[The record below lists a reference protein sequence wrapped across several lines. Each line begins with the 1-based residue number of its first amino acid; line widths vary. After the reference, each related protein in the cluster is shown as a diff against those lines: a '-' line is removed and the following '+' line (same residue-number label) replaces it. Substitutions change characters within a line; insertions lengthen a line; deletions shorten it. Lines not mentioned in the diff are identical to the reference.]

1 MSEIFREVDEEVRHE
16 QLLKLWRSYGKYV
29 AAVITAVA
37 IGWAGSAG
45 WKKYQ
50 LSQRLDESAQ
60 FSAAV
65 ELMDQGNSVLAA
77 QRFADLAD
85 DADSGYAVLA
95 RLREAEAWAAA
106 GDPKAATAALD
117 RLAVDDRAEPSLRE
131 LAGLLAVLNVID
143 SEAPDALERRL
154 EPLLKD
160 GSAWRASARELG
172 GLIAYRRGETARAR
186 EIFTGLSEDA
196 STPPGMRRRAAEI
209 LALLGG
215 RVGG

>member
-16 QLLKLWRSYGKYV
+16 QLLKLWRTYGKYV
-29 AAVITAVA
+29 IAVIAAVA
-37 IGWAGSAG
+37 IGLAGNVG

-65 ELMDQGNSVLAA
+65 ALMDQGRSVVAA
-77 QRFADLAD
+77 QRFADPEA
-85 DADSGYAVLA
+85 A
-95 RLREAEAWAAA
+95 R
-106 GDPKAATAALD
+106 AALD

-160 GSAWRASARELG
+160 GSAWRASARELS

-186 EIFTGLSEDA
+186 EIFTGLNEDA
-196 STPPGMRRRAAEI
+196 STPPGIRRRAAEI

-215 RVGG
+215 RAGG